1 MNGDIDPVPPGF
13 VPRGEERDG
22 IARALAGVRALER
35 EGRMRR
41 LVTILMGW
49 GVAAFMTI
57 VATACLAVLWARP
70 APQDRYYV
78 AMIHDDDSYDAP
90 RLREDLPAS
99 QRELLFRH
107 TVIEYVRAREDYSWE
122 GVNAS
127 YVRAS
132 AMSAPEE
139 RDRYQ
144 AVMLDKRNPENP
156 AVVYGEGANA
166 SMADVTAIQVRADPA
181 ARYAVD
187 AMFLVKVT
195 APNQAPQTIRKTA
208 RMTWM
213 PAADRIPPEIQ
224 QLYDPAGVAF
234 THYSSSPDPEAAR

>member
-1 MNGDIDPVPPGF
+1 MSDAVVPPGY

-41 LVTILMGW
+41 LVTVFGGW
-49 GVAAFMTI
+49 AMAAFMTL
-57 VATACLAVLWARP
+57 VALACLAVMWKRP
-70 APQDRYYV
+70 VPQDRLHV
-78 AMIHDDDSYDAP
+78 ALIHDDGSYEAP
-90 RLREDLPAS
+90 QLREDLPAS
-99 QRELLFRH
+99 QRDLLFRH
-107 TVIEYVRAREDYSWE
+107 TVIEYVRAREDYTWE
-122 GVNAS
+122 GVNAN
-127 YVRAS
+127 YVRTS

-144 AVMLDKRNPENP
+144 AVMLDRRNPGNP

-166 SMADVTAIQVRADPA
+166 AMAYVTAIQVRVDPA
-181 ARYAVD
+181 ARFAVD
-187 AMFLVKVT
+187 AMFVVRVT

-213 PAADRIPPEIQ
+213 PAADRIPPEVQ

-234 THYSSSPDPEAAR
+234 THYASTPDPEAAR